1 MENSHNPEEFMQA
14 SSDTLTQDW
23 KSLLADG
30 LIEDA
35 LLSYKVQD
43 ALDRDTLS
51 SLETLTA
58 LRSALREKLWS
69 KALKI
74 VDREDNP
81 VPIVNW
87 RRLKE
92 DLELL
97 KTNAE
102 NLDKRKIE
110 EALDSLKQMNNP
122 VLESEIHT
130 LRGTALIFLNE
141 TNDAKLAFERAVE
154 LDPRHFRA
162 ITNLGNLA
170 LEANQIDDAIS
181 AYEKALRLNEGFSN
195 AQHNLG
201 VAYRKKGQVSKSVR
215 YLRKAQSSSQRQ
227 QREEAR
233 ANINTNNPQVIR
245 ALKWLGYGVL
255 ALIVFFILR
264 SQGIF

>member
-1 MENSHNPEEFMQA
+1 MENSQTPEIISQA
-14 SSDTLTQDW
+14 SPDAVTQDW
-23 KSLLADG
+23 RDLLAEG

-43 ALDRDTLS
+43 GIDGETLS
-51 SLETLTA
+51 SLETLTS

-87 RRLKE
+87 SLLKE
-92 DLELL
+92 DLKLL
-97 KTNAE
+97 KANAE
-102 NLDKRKIE
+102 NLDKRNIE
-110 EALDSLKQMNNP
+110 ESLASLTQMNNA

-141 TNDAKLAFERAVE
+141 TDDAKLAFERAIE

-181 AYEKALRLNEGFSN
+181 SYEKALRLNENFSN

-215 YLRKAQSSSQRQ
+215 YLRKAQNSSQRQ

-233 ANINTNNPQVIR
+233 ASINTNSPQVKRI
-245 ALKWLGYGVL
+245 LKWLGY
-255 ALIVFFILR
+255 ALVAIIAFFILR
-264 SQGIF
+264 SQGVF